1 MSNDAFV
8 TVSSAA
14 NVNGLFTML
23 EGWDESVSVSPFYT
37 V

>member
-1 MSNDAFV
+1 MSNDEFV

-23 EGWDESVSVSPFYT
+23 EGWDESVSVLPFYT
-37 V
+37 I